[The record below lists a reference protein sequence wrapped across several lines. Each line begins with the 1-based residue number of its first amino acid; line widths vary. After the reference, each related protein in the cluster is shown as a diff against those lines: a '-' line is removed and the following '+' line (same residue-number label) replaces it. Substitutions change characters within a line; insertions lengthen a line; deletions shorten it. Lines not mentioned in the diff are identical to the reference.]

1 MKKRVLFLCIGNS
14 CRSQLAEALVHAHL
28 GESWEAYSAGVHP
41 VGVVHPLVS
50 KVLKEIGIEHT
61 GRSKSVE
68 EFRGQKFDLVMTVCD
83 SAAEECPVWLGE
95 GKRAH
100 IDFPDPAKTI
110 GSNEQVLAAFRSV
123 RDGMIEKIVK
133 PLKKWPNINLNT
145 YKGES

>member
-1 MKKRVLFLCIGNS
+1 M
-14 CRSQLAEALVHAHL
+14 
-28 GESWEAYSAGVHP
+28 GESWEAFSAGIRP
-41 VGVVHPLVS
+41 VGFVHPLVS
-50 KVLKEIGIEHT
+50 EVLKEIGIEHT

-68 EFRGQKFDLVMTVCD
+68 EFRSQTFNLVMTVCD

-110 GSNEQVLAAFRSV
+110 GSDEQVLAAFRSV